1 MSLLRKEKYGS
12 AVCSTGSA
20 GSGLSD
26 VRARGAWQ
34 EKSDMSVID
43 LETPPLKRITPPLK
57 PVTDRV
63 TRERAEHPDRTPRDA
78 TPHPVTGVLA
88 ERRRPRNEER

>member
-1 MSLLRKEKYGS
+1 
-12 AVCSTGSA
+12 
-20 GSGLSD
+20 

-34 EKSDMSVID
+34 EKLHMSVID
-43 LETPPLKRITPPLK
+43 LETPPLKQITPPLK

-78 TPHPVTGVLA
+78 APHPVTRALA